1 MKIRT
6 DELEIEIV
14 NEPAYNFG
22 SADNARSYPFTWN
35 RDPTESTMPAYGV
48 LLDGEPL
55 AVFGDWECVAKA
67 HEHSALLLNGL
78 LYIAVAGRIF
88 CLQPKPFELRWVLRA
103 DSGACFG
110 VHYHQPSGA
119 LIAHGELEIT
129 RFNESGDILWQSSG
143 RDIFTGEL
151 KLEELS
157 VLAVD
162 FNGDVHRFRYS
173 DGQDEEEPF
182 RRADNPRHTSDVSGR
197 RSHRTLA
204 PMWKRIVAALT
215 GRKP

>member
-6 DELEIEIV
+6 DELEIELV

-22 SADNARSYPFTWN
+22 SAGNARSYPFAWSL
-35 RDPTESTMPAYGV
+35 DPTEATMPAYGV
-48 LLDGEPL
+48 LLDSEPL
-55 AVFGDWECVAKA
+55 AVFGAWECVAGV

-78 LYIAVAGRIF
+78 LYIAFANRIV
-88 CLQPKPFELRWVLRA
+88 CLQPNPFELRWALEA
-103 DSGACFG
+103 DSGTCFG

-129 RFNESGDILWQSSG
+129 RFSESGDILWQSSG
-143 RDIFTGEL
+143 RDIFTGDF

-173 DGQDEEEPF
+173 DGQEDAEPV
-182 RRADNPRHTSDVSGR
+182 RRA
-197 RSHRTLA
+197 
-204 PMWKRIVAALT
+204 
-215 GRKP
+215 